1 MAGLENAQSLVLLHG
16 GKEHRGGHGGHLL
29 PDGVQIEL
37 QQGVA
42 LLHLV
47 ALLDQSPEALALEFH
62 GVDAH
67 MDEHFNAI
75 LQLQTNGVAG
85 FEDKAHFGVTGR
97 GNHTLTGHDSGAV
110 THHLFGKGLIRAAAH
125 NENDQRL
132 RQAAIDSQTGILTP
146 TDEFR
151 QMIIP
156 HLTDPKL
163 AGKPLILGSVGRWI
177 GEEEPVMAALAQG
190 NHPLRAVIVLHIP
203 EAEVWRR
210 WEIVKHTRNGGRAD
224 DQDRSRVK
232 LRLDEFTTKTMPVI
246 NKYAQLGYTINIDAT
261 GSIDDTYN
269 TVIDQL
275 YRRATVA
282 N

>member
-1 MAGLENAQSLVLLHG
+1 MGYNLSMNDDKITAIKQWLGSGSINIFGIQFAGKDTLAVPLAKQLNAVFIS
-16 GKEHRGGHGGHLL
+16 
-29 PDGVQIEL
+29 
-37 QQGVA
+37 
-42 LLHLV
+42 
-47 ALLDQSPEALALEFH
+47 
-62 GVDAH
+62 
-67 MDEHFNAI
+67 
-75 LQLQTNGVAG
+75 
-85 FEDKAHFGVTGR
+85 
-97 GNHTLTGHDSGAV
+97 SGD
-110 THHLFGKGLIRAAAH
+110 LIRAAAH

-163 AGKPLILGSVGRWI
+163 AGKQLILGSVGRWI

-190 NHPLRAVIVLHIP
+190 NHPLKAVIVLHIP